1 MLIYLRFL
9 FTKPVN
15 GLATLTITNITVILL
30 NRQYTGG
37 LTGMKE
43 LLWNMFEI
51 SVNVSEI
58 LMVYQKAG
66 KLYHESDSSQL

>member
-1 MLIYLRFL
+1 
-9 FTKPVN
+9 
-15 GLATLTITNITVILL
+15 
-30 NRQYTGG
+30 
-37 LTGMKE
+37 MKE